1 MDDVTVGEMNYKGRE
16 VQRISR
22 WGGGL
27 WSSVIGHDLK
37 VNGKMKM
44 KK

>member
-22 WGGGL
+22 WGGL